1 MKTVIKGFIF
11 DLDGVLTDT
20 AEYHYQAWK
29 ALAEDI
35 DIEIDREFNEQLKG
49 ISRLESLERILI
61 YGNKQDQFSEAEKNQ
76 LAEKKNEH
84 YKELI
89 QEITPNDLLEGI
101 PDFLTELES
110 SGIKLSLA
118 SASKNAPFI
127 LKKLGIADK
136 FLEVVNPADLNK
148 GKPDPE
154 IFMKGAEQLN
164 LTTQECI
171 GVEDAEAGIQ
181 SINDADMFSVGVGS
195 AESMKDADYYVEKT
209 SELNLNKILSNW
221 ETSQLR

>member
-49 ISRLESLERILI
+49 ISRLESLERILA
-61 YGNKQDQFSEAEKNQ
+61 YGNKQDQFSEAQKNQ

-89 QEITPNDLLEGI
+89 QEITANDLLEGI
-101 PDFLTELES
+101 SDFLLELES
-110 SGIKLSLA
+110 SGIKLALA

-127 LKKLGIADK
+127 LEKLEIADK
-136 FLEVVNPADLNK
+136 FLEIVNPAELEK

-154 IFMKGAEQLN
+154 IFIKGAEQLN

-181 SINDADMFSVGVGS
+181 SINDAGMFSVGVGS
-195 AESMKDADYYVEKT
+195 DKSMKDADYYVEKT
-209 SELNLNKILSNW
+209 SELNVDKILREW
-221 ETSQLR
+221 EKQSI

>member
-1 MKTVIKGFIF
+1 MIKGFIF

-20 AEYHYQAWK
+20 AEYHYLAWK

-35 DIEIDREFNEQLKG
+35 GITIDRDFNEQLKG
-49 ISRLESLERILI
+49 ISRVDSLDRILV
-61 YGNKQDQFSEAEKNQ
+61 YGGKENQFSEIEKTE
-76 LAEKKNEH
+76 LAEKKNDH

-89 QEITPNDLLEGI
+89 QEITPTDLLEGI
-101 PDFLTELES
+101 PEFLTELEKS
-110 SGIKLSLA
+110 EIKLALA

-127 LKKLGIADK
+127 LEKLGIEDK
-136 FLEVVNPADLNK
+136 FVGIVNPEDLSK

-154 IFMKGAEQLN
+154 IFVKGAELLN
-164 LTTQECI
+164 LTSKECI

-195 AESMKDADYYVEKT
+195 AESMKDADYQVD
-209 SELNLNKILSNW
+209 N
-221 ETSQLR
+221 TSQLNLIEILQAWEKQVV